1 MSQAAVEN
9 ILKVIESL
17 SDADRELLDKRLAEI
32 DEARWQREATEARR
46 LARDAGVDQAGID
59 QTIRKLRY
67 G

>member
-17 SDADRELLDKRLAEI
+17 SDEDRELLDNRLVEI
-32 DEARWQREATEARR
+32 DEARWQQEAAEARR
-46 LARDAGVDQAGID
+46 LARETGVDQAQID

>member
-17 SDADRELLDKRLAEI
+17 SDEDRELLDKRLAEI
-32 DEARWQREATEARR
+32 DEARWQQEAAEARL
-46 LARDAGVDQAGID
+46 LARDMGVDQAQID

>member
-17 SDADRELLDKRLAEI
+17 SEEDRELLDKRLAEI
-32 DEARWQREATEARR
+32 DEARWQQEAAEARR
-46 LARDAGVDQAGID
+46 LAREAGVDQTHID